1 MSHWNRL
8 TGYLKFN
15 RYLIK
20 ERLMYENFIIMDD
33 SNIYIN
39 TFDKRDYLWN
49 LFDLTNL
56 LNGDKLN

>member
-1 MSHWNRL
+1 
-8 TGYLKFN
+8 
-15 RYLIK
+15 
-20 ERLMYENFIIMDD
+20 MYDYFIIMDD